1 MFVAASTAATT
12 NTAQTW
18 SYRYNGADWG
28 TESPMAALYSTCATG
43 QRQSPI
49 NIISAT
55 STDRYGNYQLRGNG
69 FENHPAKIVHHG
81 RDSMNV
87 MMDDGM
93 IYSSNS

>member
-1 MFVAASTAATT
+1 MLVAASTAATT
-12 NTAQTW
+12 NTTQRW
-18 SYRYNGADWG
+18 SYKYNGADWG
-28 TESPMAALYSTCATG
+28 STEGSSSNYSTCKTG

-81 RDSMNV
+81 SESMNV
-87 MMDDGM
+87 KMDDGM
-93 IYSSNS
+93 IYTSNP

>member
-1 MFVAASTAATT
+1 MFVAASTAAGT
-12 NTAQTW
+12 
-18 SYRYNGADWG
+18 YERKYEFNGADWD
-28 TESPMAALYSTCATG
+28 LTCKTG

-81 RDSMNV
+81 SESMNV
-87 MMDDGM
+87 KMDDGM
-93 IYSSNS
+93 IYTSNP